1 MNTKN
6 NKRKQASAERI
17 KRAFLDELRKKE
29 LQQIKVSD
37 ICKAADIN
45 RSTFYSAY
53 NDIYDLAEKIHT
65 GLENEVNTVLETET
79 DWSKSKERFLKL
91 LEHIKEN
98 RELYFF
104 YFKLGYDSRKLKL
117 YDIRDIGNIDGD
129 ALEYHVEF
137 FKSGFN
143 GIVKMWLENECREAP
158 QQICDVLLY
167 EYQGRIKNE

>member
-53 NDIYDLAEKIHT
+53 TDIYDLAEKIRI
-65 GLENEVNTVLETET
+65 GLEEEVNAVVEWET
-79 DWSKSKERFLKL
+79 DWSESEERFLKL

-98 RELYFF
+98 RELYLF

-117 YDIRDIGNIDGD
+117 YDIRDTENIDGD
-129 ALEYHVEF
+129 VLEYHVEF

-143 GIVKMWLENECREAP
+143 GIVKMWLENQCKEAP
-158 QQICDVLLY
+158 QRICDVLLH
-167 EYQGRIKNE
+167 EYQGRIKKQ